1 MSTTT
6 GSVRRW
12 LIRGTATAVAVVVAA
27 GAVTA
32 AHAYGTSS
40 EPGRPAGRTVQPV
53 AADAERV
60 CAGSALRLSDAA
72 GNDATR
78 ASAVGTATVAT
89 ATTGSTVERS
99 ALDASTT
106 GGSDPQLLTAP
117 AGERTPQVAGSSY
130 QSVSSGD
137 LVGAGA
143 ASCDDPSQST
153 WLVGGSTETGR
164 TSIITLSNPTDVNAT
179 VDLAIFDG
187 DGTVSAPG
195 TTGIVVAPNTQK
207 VVPLSGFV
215 SDQGS
220 TVVHVSS
227 SGGQIVAHMQ
237 ETVVRTLTPGGY
249 DVVSGGAAPAR
260 SQVIPGVVLA
270 GAEAA
275 QRGDDTADAAP
286 IVRLFV
292 PGSRAA
298 RVTLGISTADGG
310 GTTVNATAEPGVVTD
325 VTLDDFPDGRYS
337 FTVTSTEPVVAGA
350 RTTSPTDGNGD
361 GSDLGWFASAEPLG
375 DSAITAIAPGEGV
388 RLNLVNPTREDRTVT
403 IRSGDER
410 LAVSLPSGA
419 TSTVPVQTAKQ
430 LTLTGVD
437 GVVAGVT
444 YRGTDGIA
452 GFPVRPTTQVSSPVR
467 VYP

>member
-6 GSVRRW
+6 RSVRRW
-12 LIRGTATAVAVVVAA
+12 VVRGTATAIAVVVAA

-32 AHAYGTSS
+32 AHAYGTAA
-40 EPGRPAGRTVQPV
+40 EPGRPAGRTVTPV
-53 AADAERV
+53 PADAERV
-60 CAGSALRLSDAA
+60 CAGSALRLSDDS
-72 GNDATR
+72 GNDATQ
-78 ASAVGTATVAT
+78 ASTVGSATVAT

-99 ALDASTT
+99 SLDPSST
-106 GGSDPQLLTAP
+106 GGSDPRLLTAP
-117 AGERTPQVAGSSY
+117 AGDTTPQVAGSSY

-164 TSIITLSNPTDVNAT
+164 TSLVTLSNPTDVNAT
-179 VDLAIFDG
+179 VDLAIYDG
-187 DGTVSAPG
+187 TGTVSAPG

-249 DVVSGGAAPAR
+249 DIVSGGAAPSR

-270 GAEAA
+270 GAQEA

-286 IVRLFV
+286 VVRLFV
-292 PGSRAA
+292 PGTRSA

-325 VTLDDFPDGRYS
+325 VALDDFPDGRYS
-337 FTVTSTEPVVAGA
+337 FTVTSTQPVVTGA
-350 RTTSPTDGNGD
+350 RTTSPTADGN
-361 GSDLGWFASAEPLG
+361 SDLGWFASAEPLG
-375 DSAITAIAPGEGV
+375 DQVITAVAPGEGV
-388 RLNLVNPTREDRTVT
+388 RLNLVNTTREDRSVT
-403 IRSGDER
+403 IRSGDEETT
-410 LAVSLPSGA
+410 LELLSGVTA
-419 TSTVPVQTAKQ
+419 TLPVQTAKQ
-430 LTLTGVD
+430 LSISGAE
-437 GVVAGVT
+437 GIVAGVT
-444 YRGTDGIA
+444 YRGDDGIA
-452 GFPVRPTTQVSSPVR
+452 GFPIRPSTQVSMPVR